1 MAKRKPAKEHEEFI
15 ALLDRYKCSVT
26 FHAVRTRFIGSICS
40 PVADISPLQ
49 TLKNLWDG
57 EFPAFDAMGDVNHL
71 LNALINGLWNELT
84 AHQNPDY
91 PFRLTPLTTKPTPG
105 SLRLLALTRQQEI
118 EGFVE
123 GVFGHHESLDF
134 PESAHHAMQVLQDLR
149 GMFSGVIHLL
159 DNPNSQDDDSSL
171 PGLVTNLN
179 EVSRILEAEMNVA
192 IQSFARARVH
202 GNVSTSM
209 TIPTMH

>member
-1 MAKRKPAKEHEEFI
+1 MAKRKLAKDHGEVI
-15 ALLDRYKCSVT
+15 ALLDRYKCSVP

-40 PVADISPLQ
+40 PVDPVAPLQ
-49 TLKNLWDG
+49 TLKNLWGG
-57 EFPAFDAMGDVNHL
+57 EFPAFDAMEDVNHL
-71 LNALINGLWNELT
+71 LNTLINGLWNELT
-84 AHQNPDY
+84 VHQNPDH
-91 PFRLTPLTTKPTPG
+91 PFRLTPLTTKPTPD

-159 DNPNSQDDDSSL
+159 DNPNPQDDDSSL

-192 IQSFARARVH
+192 IQSFARARVQ

-209 TIPTMH
+209 TKPTMH

>member
-1 MAKRKPAKEHEEFI
+1 LAKRKLAKDHGEVI
-15 ALLDRYKCSVT
+15 ALLDRYKCSVP

-40 PVADISPLQ
+40 PVDPVAPLQ
-49 TLKNLWDG
+49 TLKNLWGG
-57 EFPAFDAMGDVNHL
+57 EFPAFDAMEDVNHL
-71 LNALINGLWNELT
+71 LNTLINGLWNELT
-84 AHQNPDY
+84 VHQNPDH
-91 PFRLTPLTTKPTPG
+91 PFRLTPLTTKPTPD

-159 DNPNSQDDDSSL
+159 DNPNPQDDDSSL

-192 IQSFARARVH
+192 IQSFARARVQ

-209 TIPTMH
+209 TKPTMH

>member
-1 MAKRKPAKEHEEFI
+1 LAKRKPAKDHREVI
-15 ALLDRYKCSVT
+15 ALLDRYKCSVP

-40 PVADISPLQ
+40 PVDPVAPLQ

-57 EFPAFDAMGDVNHL
+57 EFPAFDAIEDVNHL
-71 LNALINGLWNELT
+71 LNTLINGLWNELT
-84 AHQNPDY
+84 AHQNPEY
-91 PFRLTPLTTKPTPG
+91 PFRLTPLITKPTPD

-149 GMFSGVIHLL
+149 GMFSGAVHLL
-159 DNPNSQDDDSSL
+159 DNPNPQDDDSSL
-171 PGLVTNLN
+171 PGLVSNLN
-179 EVSRILEAEMNVA
+179 KVSHILEADMNVA
-192 IQSFARARVH
+192 IQSFARARVQ

-209 TIPTMH
+209 TKPTMH